1 RIRMTENK
9 NDKSRKV
16 EDMFEWHFNELEGAK
31 FSLSISSGL
40 ENDSFASVDKT
51 ETINRKSDDN
61 K

>member
-1 RIRMTENK
+1 IRMTENK

>member
-1 RIRMTENK
+1 MTENK

-31 FSLSISSGL
+31 FFLSISSGL

-51 ETINRKSDDN
+51 ETINRKSEDN

>member
-1 RIRMTENK
+1 MTENK

-31 FSLSISSGL
+31 FFLSISSGL
-40 ENDSFASVDKT
+40 KNDSFASVDKT
-51 ETINRKSDDN
+51 ETINRKSEDN